1 MNVSISIKNSNPVDA
16 AKAEE
21 LSRLFGLDDKIV
33 ELLISRGINT
43 ADALKKFLYPDKSMF
58 YDPFKMK
65 GMREATDRI
74 RKAIDNKE
82 KVIIYGDYDAD
93 GVCAAAVLSLFL
105 SSEGLDVFVH
115 IPNRISDGY
124 GLNEETDRKSVV

>member
-1 MNVSISIKNSNPVDA
+1 
-16 AKAEE
+16 
-21 LSRLFGLDDKIV
+21 
-33 ELLISRGINT
+33 
-43 ADALKKFLYPDKSMF
+43 MF

-124 GLNEETDRKSVV
+124 GLNEETLEK